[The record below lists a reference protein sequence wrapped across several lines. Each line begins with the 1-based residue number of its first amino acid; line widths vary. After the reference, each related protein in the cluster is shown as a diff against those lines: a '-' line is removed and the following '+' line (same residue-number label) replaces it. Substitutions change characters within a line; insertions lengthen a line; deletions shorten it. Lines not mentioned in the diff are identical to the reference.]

1 MHFLKENKQEAD
13 VRALSYG
20 WRRPPLGKG
29 NTLMSRK
36 KLHKI
41 KRFLPL
47 YLMTLPA
54 LAYLFINN
62 YMPMPGL
69 ILAFKKFNA
78 QMGIYGSPW
87 AGLKNFEFLVESRDF
102 PIILRNTIL
111 YNLAFIVLDLIF
123 GVLLAIFITEIR
135 NLRARK
141 VAQSLVLFP
150 FVVSIII
157 VSYMVRSFLDP
168 EAGLI
173 NHLLMDMGMDSIQFY
188 SKEQYWPFI
197 LIFVHLWKS
206 IGYGCIIYI
215 SSILG
220 IDQSLMESASL
231 DGASKIQ
238 KIRYITLPFL
248 KPTMITLTLL
258 AVGRICTTDF
268 GLFYQVPQDSG
279 LIMDVT
285 NTIDTFVYRALL
297 TQNNVGMSAA
307 AGFFQSVVGFSFI
320 LIFNGI
326 TRKVSKENALF

>member
-1 MHFLKENKQEAD
+1 
-13 VRALSYG
+13 
-20 WRRPPLGKG
+20 
-29 NTLMSRK
+29 MSSKAKR
-36 KLHKI
+36 LHKI

-47 YLMTLPA
+47 YIMMVPA

-69 ILAFKKFNA
+69 VLAFKKFNS

-87 AGLKNFEFLVESRDF
+87 GGLQNFQFLIQSREF

-111 YNLAFIVLDLIF
+111 YNVAFIILDLIF
-123 GVLLAIFITEIR
+123 GVFIAILITEIR

-141 VAQSLVLFP
+141 VAQSLILFP

-157 VSYMVRSFLDP
+157 VSYMVRSFIDS

-173 NHLLMDMGMDSIQFY
+173 NHLIMNMGFDRIQFY
-188 SKEQYWPFI
+188 SETAYWPFI

-215 SSILG
+215 STILG
-220 IDQSLMESASL
+220 IDRSLMESAAL
-231 DGASKIQ
+231 DGASELQ
-238 KIRYITLPFL
+238 KIRYITIPFL

-258 AVGRICTTDF
+258 SVGRICNSDF
-268 GLFYQVPQDSG
+268 GLFYQVPQNSG

-307 AGFFQSVVGFSFI
+307 AGFFQSVVGFAFI

-326 TRKVSKENALF
+326 TRKVSRENALF